1 VFCYLEYGC
10 PENSIFAETRL
21 YQRWPRITFV
31 KRSKSISPIPD
42 EELDALICDCINLL
56 LGTLPPKQA
65 NIVHAIDLAAAA
77 PRLVAETQGLSLDEM
92 NMHLA
97 LGRQGLKDRFGEM
110 YMISSQLGAA
120 GCNCDLADDPET

>member
-1 VFCYLEYGC
+1 M
-10 PENSIFAETRL
+10 
-21 YQRWPRITFV
+21 

-97 LGRQGLKDRFGEM
+97 LGRQGLKDRFDEM

-120 GCNCDLADDPET
+120 GCNCNLADDPEA